1 MRRLLESLGLA
12 PRGPEPPLEPQ
23 CPRCVVAVGDV
34 HGRVDLL
41 EAMLARVRHDF
52 SELPSSSPPPLLVML
67 GDLIDRGPDSAACL
81 GRVADLQR
89 DPPFEFILLKG
100 NHEQWLL
107 QFLADPAQGPRWVR
121 FGGGATLRSFGVEP
135 PAPEAPTYAWEEA
148 RLRLSAVLP
157 PVHAALLAASPTH
170 HVEGDYLFVHAGVR
184 PGRPL
189 EAQCEADLL
198 WIRDLFLRSKHPSP
212 YVVIH
217 GHTPTRE
224 PERLPWRIGVDTEA
238 WRSGRLSAVRL
249 NGAEQ
254 ALFEVRGSR
263 ALDPRG
269 ARPSPAAQSTELDRS
284 DPSSRDGLCP
294 PRLR

>member
-1 MRRLLESLGLA
+1 
-12 PRGPEPPLEPQ
+12 
-23 CPRCVVAVGDV
+23 
-34 HGRVDLL
+34 
-41 EAMLARVRHDF
+41 MLARVRRDF

-81 GRVADLQR
+81 RLLADLRR
-89 DPPFEFILLKG
+89 DPPYDFVLLKG

-107 QFLADPAQGPRWVR
+107 RFLADPAEGPRWVR
-121 FGGGATLRSFGVEP
+121 FGGSATLRSFGVEP
-135 PAPEAPTYAWEEA
+135 PAPEASTHAWEEA

-157 PVHAALLAASPTH
+157 PSGAALLAASPLH

-198 WIRDLFLRSKHPSP
+198 WIRDLFLRSKSPSS
-212 YVVIH
+212 YVVVH
-217 GHTPTRE
+217 GHTPTRD
-224 PERLPWRIGVDTEA
+224 PERLPWRIGVDTGA

-254 ALFEVRGSR
+254 ALFEVRGPR
-263 ALDPRG
+263 APDTPG
-269 ARPSPAAQSTELDRS
+269 H
-284 DPSSRDGLCP
+284 
-294 PRLR
+294 

>member
-1 MRRLLESLGLA
+1 MRHLLEKLGLA
-12 PRGPEPPLEPQ
+12 SRGPEAPPEPQ

-34 HGRVDLL
+34 HGRLDLL
-41 EAMLARVRHDF
+41 TAMLARVRQDF
-52 SELPSSSPPPLLVML
+52 SELPPSGPPPLLVML
-67 GDLIDRGPDSAACL
+67 GDLIDRGPDPAACL
-81 GRVADLQR
+81 RLVADLRR
-89 DPPFEFILLKG
+89 DPPFDLVMLKG

-135 PAPEAPTYAWEEA
+135 PDPEAPAQAWEEA
-148 RLRLSAVLP
+148 RHRLSAVLP
-157 PVHAALLAASPTH
+157 PSHAALLAASPTH

-198 WIRDLFLRSKHPSP
+198 WIRDLFLRSKHPSR
-212 YVVIH
+212 YVVVH

-224 PERLPWRIGVDTEA
+224 PQRLPWRIGVDTEA

-254 ALFEVRGSR
+254 ALFDVCGPRAPETTAGGAEPAD
-263 ALDPRG
+263 ALD
-269 ARPSPAAQSTELDRS
+269 
-284 DPSSRDGLCP
+284 
-294 PRLR
+294 